1 MKPLPILGCTMALI
15 TYADLAVAKS
25 MAEVETIARTTTLKI
40 SLLKNKSVG
49 SGVLIHRQ
57 GPVYTIVTNRHVV
70 CGGSWCDRLPADET
84 YILGL
89 PSGQSIKVKPT
100 AIKLLGTDLD
110 LATIQFRSQSAYA
123 VATIAV
129 NPVKVTEQIY
139 TAGFPLEQPRFTFG
153 AGEAFAVASQRI
165 KGDRGGYG
173 IIYDARTLP
182 GMSGSGVFNQQ
193 GQLIA
198 IHGLGDRF
206 TKGSSFSNYRIGSK
220 TGFNRGISASL
231 LVQSLAQAG
240 INFKTPNNLSRL
252 SRANSA
258 TPLTADDHFIL
269 GFNKLVDPGTE
280 AEAGHLQAIQ
290 EFSQAIRL
298 NPNYEMA
305 YFMRAVTYDELR
317 EYKKALQDYDR
328 TIEIDPKDADN
339 YYVRAVHKIE
349 SPNIRDYPGALKDLN
364 RAITLSP
371 RYTLAYIQRGTLKYE
386 KLKDFKGA
394 LADLNQ
400 AIALN
405 PRWVSAYQ
413 ERARVKTELE
423 DFRGALADYDR
434 AIKIN
439 PKSANAYLNRA
450 DLKRGKL
457 QDRAGAIRD
466 YRQAA
471 RLYREKG
478 ENGFANLAEKKL
490 EIMGAKE

>member
-25 MAEVETIARTTTLKI
+25 MAEVETIARATTLKI
-40 SLLKNKSVG
+40 SLLKNKNFG
-49 SGVLIHRQ
+49 SGVVIHRQ

-70 CGGSWCDRLPADET
+70 CGGSWCDRLPEDET
-84 YILGL
+84 YTLGL

-100 AIKLLGTDLD
+100 AIKFLGTDLD
-110 LATIQFRSQSAYA
+110 LATIQFRSQSNYT
-123 VATIAV
+123 VATIAT

-139 TAGFPLEQPRFTFG
+139 TAGFPFEQPKFTFG
-153 AGEAFAVASQRI
+153 AGETFAVASQRL

-193 GQLIA
+193 GQLVA
-198 IHGLGDRF
+198 IHGVGDRF
-206 TKGSSFSNYRIGSK
+206 AKGNSFSNYRIGSK

-240 INFKTPNNLSRL
+240 INFKTPVNLSPL
-252 SRANSA
+252 SRGNSA
-258 TPLTADDHFIL
+258 TRLTADDYFIL
-269 GFNKLVDPGTE
+269 GFNKLVDPGPD
-280 AEAGHLQAIQ
+280 AEAGQLQAIQ
-290 EFSQAIRL
+290 EFSRAIQL

-305 YFMRAVTYDELR
+305 YFMRAVTYEELR
-317 EYKKALQDYDR
+317 EYLKALQDYDR

-349 SPNIRDYPGALKDLN
+349 SPNIRDYRGALIDLN
-364 RAITLSP
+364 RAIALNP
-371 RYTLAYIQRGTLKYE
+371 RYTRAYIQRGTLKYE

-400 AIALN
+400 AISIS
-405 PRWVSAYQ
+405 PRSVSAYQ
-413 ERARVKTELE
+413 ERASLKRELE

-439 PKSANAYLNRA
+439 PKSADTHFNRA
-450 DLKRGKL
+450 GLRLKLK
-457 QDRAGAIRD
+457 DRAGAIQD

-471 RLYREKG
+471 RLYRERGNSKYA
-478 ENGFANLAEKKL
+478 NFAVQVL
-490 EIMGAKE
+490 ESIGAKE